1 MFVTRF
7 CSVIP
12 NRPLGLQDDLEQLE
26 ASAGLLAL
34 MDSLPP
40 AASPVDNLLEAVAAA
55 QEAERIAARWDEKA
69 RQKAKFTYESQD
81 GEDFLNRMSLA
92 FTVHDAPQ
100 QEGFLLSSFLIYG
113 FLLLNKIKYK
123 DVRKRKRPLFCMTR
137 CMDHK

>member
-55 QEAERIAARWDEKA
+55 EEAERIAARWDEKA

-92 FTVHDAPQ
+92 FTVHDAPMWR
-100 QEGFLLSSFLIYG
+100 
-113 FLLLNKIKYK
+113 
-123 DVRKRKRPLFCMTR
+123 VRVRVSNHNVILFVN
-137 CMDHK
+137 